1 MFLQDSQTR
10 IKEVRPIIKEI
21 INSLRQ
27 ISNNACVIVSFN
39 YTLPSEYYQ
48 MLIPYFDKCI
58 GITNDESD
66 NGLIVEVHY
75 KKKYN
80 RIIRRLQQS
89 DLEIIQQ
96 K

>member
-1 MFLQDSQTR
+1 
-10 IKEVRPIIKEI
+10 
-21 INSLRQ
+21 
-27 ISNNACVIVSFN
+27 
-39 YTLPSEYYQ
+39 

-66 NGLIVEVHY
+66 NGLIVEVTHY